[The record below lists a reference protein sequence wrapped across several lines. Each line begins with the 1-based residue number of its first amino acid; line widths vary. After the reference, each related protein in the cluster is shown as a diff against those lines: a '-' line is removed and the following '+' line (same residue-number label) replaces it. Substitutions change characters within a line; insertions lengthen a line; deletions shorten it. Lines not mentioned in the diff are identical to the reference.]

1 MGRELPQ
8 PKSHSDMKLYSFVLC
23 SIACLLCSCIKAKPP
38 SDEVNWWDPLL
49 RQGKTPIV
57 SFRILPGETK
67 NLKIQG
73 NGEMRI
79 GALVREA
86 DEMKASID
94 KSRDLEACVYLEQ
107 ISTKKYVGTYYSASV
122 VFDVSKEQE
131 FIVRN
136 RSSVSTDVLVFR
148 DPIL

>member
-1 MGRELPQ
+1 
-8 PKSHSDMKLYSFVLC
+8 
-23 SIACLLCSCIKAKPP
+23 
-38 SDEVNWWDPLL
+38 
-49 RQGKTPIV
+49 
-57 SFRILPGETK
+57 
-67 NLKIQG
+67 
-73 NGEMRI
+73 MRI